1 MHDLNMVTLLRN
13 WLKLAIHLRELFVMD
28 VVAELVREI
37 KKCKIKELEK
47 VSTLIRELQVFRD
60 TSDDSIDPEL
70 IFFGLATGL
79 EKISDYRIF
88 ELRNDIRLN
97 ELSTKIKKVQERE
110 GLDDDEYF
118 VRRDPDSPED
128 YQALIVEFEHRID
141 EIRIDILSEFD
152 EDELAELFLNNR
164 MQYIKRYY
172 NGWRVLDKDDPDK
185 LKDIDKNEKEE
196 LDELGLEGV

>member
-1 MHDLNMVTLLRN
+1 
-13 WLKLAIHLRELFVMD
+13 MD

-60 TSDDSIDPEL
+60 TSDDSMNPDL

-88 ELRNDIRLN
+88 ELHSDVRLN

>member
-1 MHDLNMVTLLRN
+1 LNMVTLHRN
-13 WLKLAIHLRELFVMD
+13 WLKLTIHLRELFVMD

-88 ELRNDIRLN
+88 ELRNDVRLN
-97 ELSTKIKKVQERE
+97 ELSIKIKKVQERE

-128 YQALIVEFEHRID
+128 YQALIVDFEHRID

-185 LKDIDKNEKEE
+185 LKDIDKKEKEE
-196 LDELGLEGV
+196 LDVLGLEGV

>member
-1 MHDLNMVTLLRN
+1 
-13 WLKLAIHLRELFVMD
+13 MD
-28 VVAELVREI
+28 VVTELVREI
-37 KKCKIKELEK
+37 KKCKITELEK

-60 TSDDSIDPEL
+60 TSDDSIDPDL

-79 EKISDYRIF
+79 ENISDYRIF

-152 EDELAELFLNNR
+152 EDELAELFMNNR
-164 MQYIKRYY
+164 MLYIKRYY
-172 NGWRVLDKDDPDK
+172 AGWRVLEKDDPIK
-185 LKDIDKNEKEE
+185 LKDIDQNEKEE

>member
-1 MHDLNMVTLLRN
+1 MDL
-13 WLKLAIHLRELFVMD
+13 
-28 VVAELVREI
+28 VAEVVREI
-37 KKCKIKELEK
+37 KKCKINELEK
-47 VSTLIRELQVFRD
+47 VSNLIRELQVFRD
-60 TSDDSIDPEL
+60 TSDDSINPDL

-88 ELRNDIRLN
+88 ELRNDVRLN
-97 ELSTKIKKVQERE
+97 ELSTKIKKIQGRE

-118 VRRDPDSPED
+118 VRGDPDSPED
-128 YQALIVEFEHRID
+128 YQALIIEFEHRID

>member
-1 MHDLNMVTLLRN
+1 
-13 WLKLAIHLRELFVMD
+13 MD

-47 VSTLIRELQVFRD
+47 VSNLIRELQVFRD
-60 TSDDSIDPEL
+60 TSDDSIDPDL

-79 EKISDYRIF
+79 KKVSDYRIF
-88 ELRNDIRLN
+88 ELRNDVRLN
-97 ELSTKIKKVQERE
+97 ELNTKIKEIQERE

-128 YQALIVEFEHRID
+128 YQALIIEFEHRID
-141 EIRIDILSEFD
+141 EVRIDILSEFG
-152 EDELAELFLNNR
+152 EDELAELFLNSR

-172 NGWRVLDKDDPDK
+172 NGWRVLEKDDPDM
-185 LKDIDKNEKEE
+185 LKEIDQSEEEE
-196 LDELGLEGV
+196 LDELGELEGL

>member
-1 MHDLNMVTLLRN
+1 MDMVTLLRN
-13 WLKLAIHLRELFVMD
+13 WLKLTIHLQELFVMD
-28 VVAELVREI
+28 VVTELVREI

-60 TSDDSIDPEL
+60 TSDDSIDPDL

-79 EKISDYRIF
+79 ENISDYRIF

-141 EIRIDILSEFD
+141 EIRIDILSEFG

-185 LKDIDKNEKEE
+185 LKDIDKKEKEE
-196 LDELGLEGV
+196 LDELGLGGI

>member
-1 MHDLNMVTLLRN
+1 MDMVTLLRN
-13 WLKLAIHLRELFVMD
+13 WLKLTIHIQELFVMD

-37 KKCKIKELEK
+37 KKSKINELEK
-47 VSTLIRELQVFRD
+47 ISNLIRELQVFRD

-118 VRRDPDSPED
+118 VRGDPDSPED
-128 YQALIVEFEHRID
+128 YQALIIEFEHRID

-196 LDELGLEGV
+196 LDELGWEE

>member
-1 MHDLNMVTLLRN
+1 MVTLHRN

-37 KKCKIKELEK
+37 KKCKTKELEK

-128 YQALIVEFEHRID
+128 YQALIIEFEHRID

-185 LKDIDKNEKEE
+185 LKDIDKKEKEE
-196 LDELGLEGV
+196 LDVLGLEGV

>member
-1 MHDLNMVTLLRN
+1 MNMVTLHRN

-47 VSTLIRELQVFRD
+47 VSNLIRELQVFRD
-60 TSDDSIDPEL
+60 TSDDSIDSDL

-88 ELRNDIRLN
+88 ELRNDVRLN
-97 ELSTKIKKVQERE
+97 ELNTKIKKIQGRE

-118 VRRDPDSPED
+118 VRGDPDSPKD
-128 YQALIVEFEHRID
+128 YQSLIIEFEHRID
-141 EIRIDILSEFD
+141 EIRIDILSEFG
-152 EDELAELFLNNR
+152 EDELAELFLNSR
-164 MQYIKRYY
+164 KEYVRRYY
-172 NGWRVLDKDDPDK
+172 NGWRVLEKDDPDK
-185 LKDIDKNEKEE
+185 LKDIDQSEEEE
-196 LDELGLEGV
+196 LVELGLDGL

>member
-1 MHDLNMVTLLRN
+1 LDMVTLLRN
-13 WLKLAIHLRELFVMD
+13 WLKLTIHLQELFVMD

-172 NGWRVLDKDDPDK
+172 NGWRVLDKDNPDK

>member
-1 MHDLNMVTLLRN
+1 
-13 WLKLAIHLRELFVMD
+13 MD

-47 VSTLIRELQVFRD
+47 VSNLIRELQVFRD
-60 TSDDSIDPEL
+60 TSDDSIDPDL

-88 ELRNDIRLN
+88 ELRNDVRLN
-97 ELSTKIKKVQERE
+97 ELNTKIKEIQERE

-128 YQALIVEFEHRID
+128 YQALIIEFEHRID

-152 EDELAELFLNNR
+152 EDELTNILIAES
-164 MQYIKRYY
+164 
-172 NGWRVLDKDDPDK
+172 K
-185 LKDIDKNEKEE
+185 LKKTPTKQAI
-196 LDELGLEGV
+196 GFY

>member
-1 MHDLNMVTLLRN
+1 MVTLHRN

-37 KKCKIKELEK
+37 KKCKIKKLEK

-88 ELRNDIRLN
+88 ELRNDVRLN

-128 YQALIVEFEHRID
+128 YQALIVDFEHRID

-172 NGWRVLDKDDPDK
+172 NGWRVLEKDDPVK

-196 LDELGLEGV
+196 LDELGLEGI